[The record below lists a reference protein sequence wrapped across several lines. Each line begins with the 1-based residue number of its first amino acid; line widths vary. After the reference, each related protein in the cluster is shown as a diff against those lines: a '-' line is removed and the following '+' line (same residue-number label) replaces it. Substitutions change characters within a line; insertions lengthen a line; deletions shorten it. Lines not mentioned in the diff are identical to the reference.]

1 MSLHY
6 NRAIVM
12 LNVNWSGRCIVIMV
26 MNPMLVVAVSVTP
39 VMPTVVVCQGCA
51 GADKD
56 HKSRNCEYFHN
67 VAFHGVLLFPLNL
80 IRLDGT
86 LVRRVYIGLGGY
98 KEPGNPRRLT
108 PIPARH
114 TFQMD

>member
-1 MSLHY
+1 
-6 NRAIVM
+6 
-12 LNVNWSGRCIVIMV
+12 MV
-26 MNPMLVVAVSVTP
+26 MNPMLVVAISVAP
-39 VMPTVVVCQGCA
+39 MMPAVVVCQGYA

-56 HKSRNCEYFHN
+56 HDSRNYKYFQK
-67 VAFHGVLLFPLNL
+67 VAFHGVLLFPLIS

-86 LVRRVYIGLGGY
+86 LDRRVYIGLGGY

>member
-1 MSLHY
+1 
-6 NRAIVM
+6 
-12 LNVNWSGRCIVIMV
+12 MV

-114 TFQMD
+114 TFQKD